1 MDFLA
6 DRGRPRPCPSGRFR
20 QEYIFFR
27 KKPIYE
33 KYCKLCIIC
42 FGYFDYITILECE
55 KFAWQY
61 SIIDSTKFSF
71 IDFIGFKARAKI
83 TLKCQKFKNSIYV

>member
-61 SIIDSTKFSF
+61 SII
-71 IDFIGFKARAKI
+71 GQNN
-83 TLKCQKFKNSIYV
+83 LKMPEIQKFNICLKYRSNKVKYKFV